1 MKVDSVLFKEIE
13 KPKDKTGWI
22 VVGEMKDLTYNPV
35 SLESIPDAWCGFEFK
50 IEVISYGSDNIILGS
65 PELLDLP
72 IDLEELK
79 RQVIGVLTSYANI
92 GVADLER
99 MIKDSIES
107 VKVDSFDYTSMSYYR
122 PTVTWTTNST
132 STCNNSPILTM

>member
-1 MKVDSVLFKEIE
+1 MKIDSVIFKEIE

-22 VVGEMKDLTYNPV
+22 VVGDIKDLTYSPV

-79 RQVIGVLTSYANI
+79 RQVIGELTSYANI

-107 VKVDSFDYTSMSYYR
+107 VGIESFDYTNMNYYH

-132 STCNNSPILTM
+132 LTCNSSPILTT